1 MIYPYIKAN
10 PKVAKHLGIES
21 QRMQLPAGNY
31 LLWEL
36 ALQSLGGNNDD
47 TIRMIGGVGLTSQQ
61 ARDEQRGE
69 VVTPLPKATDKR
81 FVISKKEG

>member
-1 MIYPYIKAN
+1 
-10 PKVAKHLGIES
+10 
-21 QRMQLPAGNY
+21 
-31 LLWEL
+31 
-36 ALQSLGGNNDD
+36 
-47 TIRMIGGVGLTSQQ
+47 MIGGVGLTSQQ